1 MPGLNNK
8 TEQHEI
14 ISVNRMWVS
23 AFLRGEKK
31 KKKKSHIYFELFLR
45 YTGIKSFKQIE
56 KILFSATLPMTK
68 SQTKQISISFMGIQK
83 DSGER
88 GFDL

>member
-1 MPGLNNK
+1 
-8 TEQHEI
+8 
-14 ISVNRMWVS
+14 MWVS
-23 AFLRGEKK
+23 AFLRGKK
-31 KKKKSHIYFELFLR
+31 KKKPYYFELFLR
-45 YTGIKSFKQIE
+45 YTGIKSFKQSE
-56 KILFSATLPMTK
+56 KIQFSATLPMTK